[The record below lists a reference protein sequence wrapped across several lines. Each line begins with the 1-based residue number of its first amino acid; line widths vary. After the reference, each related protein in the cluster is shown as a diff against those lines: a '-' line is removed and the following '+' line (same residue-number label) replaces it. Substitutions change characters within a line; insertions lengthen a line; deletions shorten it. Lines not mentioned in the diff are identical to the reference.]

1 MNLRDAIDF
10 LRPAVDRDHRIWA
23 ELGAGSGTF
32 TAALAH
38 ILPSHA
44 TIYAI
49 DNDARAV
56 RALRELRLPR
66 TAPAVVPIEGDVQQ
80 LHTVAELPSEI
91 DAAVLANVL
100 HFFQHPSDV
109 LMRVTA
115 RLRTHGHIVLVEYD
129 RTAANQW
136 VPYPVPVAHVPRI
149 AAAAGLDWQG
159 TVSERPSRYQG
170 RMYCGVLTRRWS
182 VARIRPRELPDDGA

>member
-10 LRPAVDRDHRIWA
+10 LSPAVDRDQRIWA
-23 ELGAGSGTF
+23 DLGAGSGTF

-38 ILPSHA
+38 ILPAHA
-44 TIYAI
+44 TIYAV
-49 DNDARAV
+49 DNDARNV
-56 RALRELRLPR
+56 HALRQLRVPR
-66 TAPAVVPIEGDVQQ
+66 TGPAVVPIEGDAQH
-80 LHTVAELPSEI
+80 LHTVAELPPEI

-100 HFFQHPSDV
+100 HFFQRPSEV
-109 LMRVTA
+109 LMRITA
-115 RLRTHGHIVLVEYD
+115 RMRTHGPIVLVEYD

-136 VPYPVPVAHVPRI
+136 VPYPVPVADVPRI

-170 RMYCGVLTRRWS
+170 RMYCGVLTR
-182 VARIRPRELPDDGA
+182 AI